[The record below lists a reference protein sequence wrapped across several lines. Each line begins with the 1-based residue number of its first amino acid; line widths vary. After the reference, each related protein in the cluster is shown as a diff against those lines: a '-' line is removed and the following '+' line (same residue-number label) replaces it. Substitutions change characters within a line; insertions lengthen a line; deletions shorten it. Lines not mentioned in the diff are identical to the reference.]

1 VVNAKFLCFHLPM
14 LGKVVWFNV
23 KNGYGF
29 IKGHED
35 HLDYF
40 AHFSKIIAEP
50 GDFRLLTKGDTV
62 EFTGVEA
69 DRGDG
74 QSKPQAVSI
83 KIVEEAAHE
92 VRGTNT
98 DYNFGR
104 SFKRPTERQV

>member
-1 VVNAKFLCFHLPM
+1 M

-29 IKGHED
+29 IQGQED
-35 HLDYF
+35 RVDYF

-62 EFTGVEA
+62 EFTAMEA
-69 DRGDG
+69 DRGNG

-98 DYNFGR
+98 DHNFRGQLKR
-104 SFKRPTERQV
+104 SAERQV